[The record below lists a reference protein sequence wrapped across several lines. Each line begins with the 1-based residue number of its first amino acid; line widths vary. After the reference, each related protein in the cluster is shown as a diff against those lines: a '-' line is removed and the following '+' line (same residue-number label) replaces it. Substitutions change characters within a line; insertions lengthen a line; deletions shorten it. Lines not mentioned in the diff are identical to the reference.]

1 MPLKITNSTR
11 AYCEAPPNTAK
22 MDSTFVEVMLNNRQ
36 GDMTDDNVP
45 YFYYKPPKIYS
56 VEPREGPTK
65 GGTVVI
71 LSGLDFKA
79 GKRIIC

>member
-22 MDSTFVEVMLNNRQ
+22 VDSTFVEVMLNNRQ

-56 VEPREGPTK
+56 VEPR
-65 GGTVVI
+65 GTVVI